1 MEETIGDVIRK
12 TRKSLG
18 ISSAALGGMLKPS
31 VTHAAVCAW
40 ETGKS
45 QPSINY
51 ISQMSDILSVDF
63 SGFVGAREFITDG
76 LAQIV
81 SSYEKMTDEQKSAIL
96 VVARSMVD

>member
-1 MEETIGDVIRK
+1 MEETIGYVIRK

-18 ISSAALGGMLKPS
+18 VSAAALGSRLEPP

-45 QPSINY
+45 EPNINY
-51 ISQMSDILSVDF
+51 ISQISDILSVDF
-63 SGFVGAREFITDG
+63 SGFVGAKEFISDG

-81 SSYEKMTDEQKSAIL
+81 NSYEKMSEEQKAAIL